1 MEGQAAHEKKC
12 EEYNAKQRR
21 LQYSTVEDVHKE
33 RKEFEKTLRACSSIV
48 PEQQGR

>member
-21 LQYSTVEDVHKE
+21 LQYSTVEVLHKK
-33 RKEFEKTLRACSSIV
+33 RKEFEKTYELALALC
-48 PEQQGR
+48 P